1 MRRVVR
7 GLFEER
13 PSKEEG
19 KTNDFF
25 DEDALHKIIKLMNQ
39 YSIDE
44 HVVWAGRTVKTIPN
58 FLDRL
63 SYQLPHD
70 SIKNYY
76 ELSQLIE
83 FFKKSSLNIFL
94 SSIELFAQTLYEE
107 CAGLSTHSFLHFGL
121 FVDEFNNLLALKTIP
136 FRIEISNDKIFIDR
150 INSPLEEKNKREV
163 ISILKSEKFG
173 ESEEHFTNSLI
184 NFAKRKYP
192 ECVED
197 AYLTLEKFLKIKV
210 NNHKL
215 DAPDAYSEFKKKY
228 QIERGIFKIH
238 HQKIKGRID
247 FIYTIRSEIKSHSD
261 KKTFDRKDFLE
272 ETAKF
277 QINEVMN
284 IILLLNSFMT
294 RSDVK

>member
-1 MRRVVR
+1 MKRVVR

-44 HVVWAGRTVKTIPN
+44 HVVWAGRTVKTRPN

-63 SYQLPHD
+63 SYQLPHG
-70 SIKNYY
+70 SIKNDY
-76 ELSQLIE
+76 ELFQLVE
-83 FFKKSSLNIFL
+83 FFKKSNLNIFL

-107 CAGLSTHSFLHFGL
+107 CAGLSTHSFPHFGL

-150 INSPLEEKNKREV
+150 INSPFEEKNKREV
-163 ISILKSEKFG
+163 VSILKSEEFG
-173 ESEEHFTNSLI
+173 ESEAHFTNSLI

-192 ECVED
+192 ECVEE

-215 DAPDAYSEFKKKY
+215 DAPDTYSEFKKKY
-228 QIERGIFKIH
+228 QTERGIFKIH
-238 HQKIKGRID
+238 HQKIKERID

-261 KKTFDRKDFLE
+261 KKTFDRGDFLE
-272 ETAKF
+272 ETSRF
-277 QINEVMN
+277 QLNEVMN
-284 IILLLNSFMT
+284 VILLLNSFNL
-294 RSDVK
+294 K